1 MEHGEEK
8 PYRFLLVLLECLL
21 LGHSLSGLRYQ
32 AVKSPSHLERLKD
45 VKAALKIFSLKIKPL
60 TLIMTN
66 STCSVKLAVR
76 EFLTSNQLCTFGVV
90 EFTSLPQALPLEDEI
105 RSLTRITC
113 GDQNLSSTGT
123 ESLKCLGE
131 NKLQSGNEQ
140 RTRTKSP
147 RLWAVLELVM
157 I

>member
-1 MEHGEEK
+1 MS
-8 PYRFLLVLLECLL
+8 R
-21 LGHSLSGLRYQ
+21 Q
-32 AVKSPSHLERLKD
+32 HLK
-45 VKAALKIFSLKIKPL
+45 FSVLKIKPL
-60 TLIMTN
+60 TLITTN

-140 RTRTKSP
+140 RARTKSP